1 MVVIRLARFGT
12 KHVPKYRVTVADQ
25 KYAAKGRFLEIVGQY
40 NPKPLG
46 DDKELALNLERI
58 QLWMKKG
65 AQPTERV
72 RSLIRKFEK
81 TSTTKA

>member
-40 NPKPLG
+40 NPHPLG
-46 DDKELALNLERI
+46 DDKELKIDMERI
-58 QLWMKKG
+58 QHWMKLG

-81 TSTTKA
+81 TSAVKA

>member
-12 KHVPKYRVTVADQ
+12 KHVPKYRITVADQ
-25 KYAAKGRFLEIVGQY
+25 KYAATGRFLEVVGVY
-40 NPKPLG
+40 NPKPMG
-46 DDKELALNLERI
+46 KDQELILDMAKI
-58 QLWMKKG
+58 QTWMKKG

-81 TSTTKA
+81 SAEKSK

>member
-12 KHVPKYRVTVADQ
+12 KHIPRYRVTVADQ
-25 KYAAKGRFLEIVGQY
+25 KYAAKGRFLEVVGQY
-40 NPKPLG
+40 NPAPEGK
-46 DDKELALNLERI
+46 DKELSLDVEKINYWI
-58 QLWMKKG
+58 KQG

-81 TSTTKA
+81 SK

>member
-12 KHVPKYRVTVADQ
+12 KHLPQYRVTVADQ
-25 KYAAKGRFLEIVGQY
+25 KYAATGRFIEVVGHY
-40 NPKPLG
+40 NPRPQGKSVGLTL
-46 DDKELALNLERI
+46 DMDKINGWI
-58 QLWMKKG
+58 GQG

-81 TSTTKA
+81 TK

>member
-12 KHVPKYRVTVADQ
+12 KHMPRYRVTVADQ
-25 KYAAKGRFLEIVGQY
+25 KYAATGRYIEIVGHY

-46 DDKELALNLERI
+46 KDKTLVLEMDKI
-58 QLWMKKG
+58 SAWIKKG

-72 RSLIRKFEK
+72 RGLIRKFEK
-81 TSTTKA
+81 SVAN

>member
-12 KHVPKYRVTVADQ
+12 KHVPKYRITVADQ
-25 KYAAKGRFLEIVGQY
+25 KYAATGRFLEVVGLY

-46 DDKELALNLERI
+46 KDKEIALDMAKV
-58 QLWMKKG
+58 QAWMKQG

-81 TSTTKA
+81 TNEKSK

>member
-12 KHVPKYRVTVADQ
+12 KHLPKYRVTVADQ
-25 KYAAKGRFLEIVGQY
+25 KYAATGRFLEVVGHY
-40 NPKPLG
+40 NPKPMG
-46 DDKELALNLERI
+46 KDKGLTLEMDKI
-58 QLWMKKG
+58 NAWLKKG

-81 TSTTKA
+81 TAAN

>member
-25 KYAAKGRFLEIVGQY
+25 KYAAKGRFLEIVGTY
-40 NPKPLG
+40 NPKPMG
-46 DDKELALNLERI
+46 NDKELVIDVERI
-58 QLWMKKG
+58 QHWVKKG

-81 TSTTKA
+81 TTPAKA